1 MTCPVANNCRDTTQ
15 CPFCVEGSEYRPID
29 RRVLFPAVIARQE
42 AKQTARRAH
51 KESEAYR
58 TGKRAHRKGRE
69 LERELARLV
78 GGYVVPGSGALDG
91 RPNDVVARNGWRLEC
106 KGRADGF
113 GLIFRWLGT
122 ADVVA
127 MREPGGEGPWLF
139 ACRLDWMTLRLEDV
153 QPTGDG
159 AGVLGAVAAVSGS
172 LGVTSLPG
180 QVGCT
185 VHRRTS
191 LVQVRRWIEAERADV
206 LCPHRDLEGF
216 AAVMDAEHL
225 GALLAARELRVV

>member
-42 AKQTARRAH
+42 TKQTARRAH

-113 GLIFRWLGT
+113 GLIYRWLQD

-127 MREPGGEGPWLF
+127 MREPDDAGPWLF
-139 ACRLDWMTLRLEDV
+139 ACRIDWMVLRLEDV
-153 QPTGDG
+153 QPPGD
-159 AGVLGAVAAVSGS
+159 AKGVLDALPMVGAK
-172 LGVTSLPG
+172 P
-180 QVGCT
+180 T
-185 VHRRTS
+185 VLFGDVVCVMRRTLS
-191 LVQVRRWIEAERADV
+191 LVQVRRWIEAERADA

-225 GALLAARELRVV
+225 GALLAARELKVV